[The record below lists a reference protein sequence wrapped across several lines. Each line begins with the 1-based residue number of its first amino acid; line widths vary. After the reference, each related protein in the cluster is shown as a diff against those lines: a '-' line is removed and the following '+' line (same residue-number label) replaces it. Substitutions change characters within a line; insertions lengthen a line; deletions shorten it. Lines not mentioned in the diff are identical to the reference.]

1 MMRAGLVAIIVTAA
15 ALSPAGGASVGF
27 YQLPENAYPHDVA
40 PAADGTVWY
49 SGQRLGVAGRFD
61 PKTGKAE
68 HIPLGRGSAPHGV
81 IIAPDGAP
89 WFTDGGLNAMVR
101 LDPKTRA
108 VQVFRLPSGFPNANL
123 NTAVFDKQGIVWFT
137 GQSGFYGRADPKTGK
152 VDAWKAP
159 KGFGPYGIAA
169 TPSGD
174 VWYCSLAGDFIAR
187 IDPATG
193 ASMVVDPPKPGAGP
207 RRIWSDSRGTLWTSL
222 WNAGGLGRYDP
233 ANKSWKVYP
242 MPVSRTGTY
251 AVYVDDKDR
260 IWATDWQANAI
271 QRFDPKTERYETFPS
286 DKPRSQVRQL
296 LGRPGEVWGGESGTD
311 RLVVVR
317 D

>member
-1 MMRAGLVAIIVTAA
+1 
-15 ALSPAGGASVGF
+15 
-27 YQLPENAYPHDVA
+27 
-40 PAADGTVWY
+40 
-49 SGQRLGVAGRFD
+49 
-61 PKTGKAE
+61 
-68 HIPLGRGSAPHGV
+68 
-81 IIAPDGAP
+81 
-89 WFTDGGLNAMVR
+89 
-101 LDPKTRA
+101 
-108 VQVFRLPSGFPNANL
+108 
-123 NTAVFDKQGIVWFT
+123 
-137 GQSGFYGRADPKTGK
+137 
-152 VDAWKAP
+152 
-159 KGFGPYGIAA
+159 
-169 TPSGD
+169 
-174 VWYCSLAGDFIAR
+174 
-187 IDPATG
+187 
-193 ASMVVDPPKPGAGP
+193 MVVDPPKPGAGP

>member
-1 MMRAGLVAIIVTAA
+1 
-15 ALSPAGGASVGF
+15 
-27 YQLPENAYPHDVA
+27 VA

-49 SGQRLGVAGRFD
+49 SGQRLGVAGHFD
-61 PKTGKAE
+61 PKTGKTE

-81 IIAPDGAP
+81 IVAPDGAP
-89 WFTDGGLNAMVR
+89 WLTDGGLNAMVR
-101 LDPKTRA
+101 VDPKNRS
-108 VQVFRLPSGFPNANL
+108 VQVFRLPSEFPAANL
-123 NTAVFDKQGIVWFT
+123 NTAVVDKQGIVWFT
-137 GQSGFYGRADPKTGK
+137 GQSGVYGRVDPKTGK

-159 KGFGPYGIAA
+159 KGYGPYGITV
-169 TPSGD
+169 TPAGQ
-174 VWYCSLAGDFIAR
+174 VWYCSLASDFIAR

-207 RRIWSDSRGTLWTSL
+207 RRIWSDSKGMLWTSL

-233 ANKSWKVYP
+233 ASKAWTVYP

-260 IWATDWQANAI
+260 VWATDWQANAI
-271 QRFDPKTERYETFPS
+271 QRFDPKTERYETFTS
-286 DKPRSQVRQL
+286 DKPRSNVRQL

-311 RLVVVR
+311 RLVVIR